1 MPSDPPRAPFRAAAS
16 AWPTG
21 LGGRL
26 EALGLRRTQATLQVL
41 GLFLAQPEAAHT
53 HAQLQEA
60 LVAQGSTVNRVT
72 LYRLLDRLVAAGVLE
87 RQADDAART
96 WWFRLADLSEGVNAV
111 GGAPRTRLDFEC
123 EACHQHFRLPQA
135 GPSTQAVAQDLM
147 RTLDRLGHRAER
159 VALQVRGTC
168 AGCAQDGPQ
177 PDGAAGVRA

>member
-1 MPSDPPRAPFRAAAS
+1 MPSHPLRAPVDANAPV
-16 AWPTG
+16 WPAG
-21 LGGRL
+21 LGRRL

-53 HAQLQEA
+53 HAQLQET
-60 LVAQGSTVNRVT
+60 LLAQGATVNRVT

-96 WWFRLADLSEGVNAV
+96 WWFRLADLSEAEDAV
-111 GGAPRTRLDFEC
+111 GATPRTRLDFEC

-135 GPSTQAVAQDLM
+135 GPSTQAVALDLL

-168 AGCAQDGPQ
+168 AGCAQDGTQ
-177 PDGAAGVRA
+177 PGDAAGARA